1 MKILYIHQYFR
12 LPTETG
18 GHRSYYIAK
27 ALQEA
32 GFEVEIIT
40 AKNENNIKNNK
51 TEVNKTEVN
60 KTEKIKIED
69 FEGLKIHYIPVD
81 YNQKMDFWGR
91 TTAFR
96 QFFWKAYKIALKIH
110 KEQKIDLVYATSTP
124 LTVGITAY
132 LLKIHKNIPYIFE
145 IRDLWPDAPIALGY
159 LKNFIWIGGAK
170 FLEKTLYK
178 NAKNIIALSPK
189 IQSEIQKKVPNKN
202 VEMIPNMSDNDIFY
216 LQKKLDDIIIDKP
229 IYQPQN
235 TQIIPKYYTI
245 AYTGSV
251 GMSNHIEYF
260 LDIAEKAQTSIQ
272 KNIQK
277 LSFWII
283 GEGAELDKAKQI
295 VHNKKLWNVL
305 FFKPKEKDILQ
316 KFLKHVDFLYVSFL
330 KKEILQSNSPN
341 KFFDALAMG
350 KCTLVN
356 TEGWLKNL
364 VEDNNCGF
372 YANPENP
379 QEFLDKIIPLLSN
392 EVMLYNAQKNAKKL
406 AIEQFDKNILC
417 EKIVK
422 ICNESNLKL

>member
-1 MKILYIHQYFR
+1 MKLLYIHQYFR

-18 GHRSYYIAK
+18 GHRSYYVAK

-40 AKNENNIKNNK
+40 ANNENNK
-51 TEVNKTEVN
+51 TEIDKTTSNKTEN
-60 KTEKIKIED
+60 QKTEIVD
-69 FEGLKIHYIPVD
+69 FEGLKIYYLPVD
-81 YNQKMDFWGR
+81 YNQKMGFWER

-96 QFFWKAYKIALKIH
+96 QFFWKAYKTALKIH

-132 LLKIHKNIPYIFE
+132 LLKMHKNIPYIFE
-145 IRDLWPDAPIALGY
+145 VRDLWPDAPIALGY
-159 LKNFIWIGGAK
+159 LRNFIWIGGAK

-189 IQSEIQKKVPNKN
+189 IQSQIQKKVPTKN

-216 LQKKLDDIIIDKP
+216 LQKKLDDIVIQTP

-235 TQIIPKYYTI
+235 AQIIPKYHTV
-245 AYTGSV
+245 AYIGSI

-260 LDIAEKAQTSIQ
+260 LEIAEKSQQSTQ

-283 GEGAELDKAKQI
+283 GDGAELDKAKQI
-295 VHNKKLWNVL
+295 VHDKKLWNVL
-305 FFKPKEKDILQ
+305 FFKPKEKDVLQ

-330 KKEILQSNSPN
+330 KKEILESNSPN

-364 VEDNNCGF
+364 VEENNCGF
-372 YANPENP
+372 YANPENS
-379 QEFLDKIIPLLSN
+379 QEFLDKLTPLLSN
-392 EVMLYNAQKNAKKL
+392 EVLLYNMQKNAKKL
-406 AIEQFDKNILC
+406 AIEQFDKNVLC
-417 EKIVK
+417 QKIVD
-422 ICNESNLKL
+422 ICKNI